1 MTTDARTAVLMRA
14 VADRM
19 LAAEDDIV
27 RDMDDAAFEL
37 VPALD
42 ADAAIAAEV
51 SASNRANL
59 HRVLSV
65 ARHADAPAPAPAD
78 VPPEALDIAR
88 TLARRGIEVDAIFQG
103 YRGGQQVAWRRWLEA
118 ASAVVGPGPELTAVL
133 DASLILIFAYV
144 DDVLRRV
151 IAEAQRER
159 EEILGGALARRT
171 ETARLLL
178 EDSPID
184 EATASRQL
192 GYDLSRRHTGMVL
205 WAEAPGVPQ
214 GGLESA
220 AGILARAAGAGR
232 PFTMAAGTSTLWV
245 WMAGGADPAAAG
257 LRAALLTTPAAIR
270 AAVGPAVPG
279 IAGFRRTHEAALAV
293 HRILAGHPQGERLV
307 TYAQLEVTALAARD
321 ERRAAQFV
329 AATLGPLAADD
340 AHAARL
346 RETLRIFLE

>member
-1 MTTDARTAVLMRA
+1 VQWHTELVTTDARTAALMRA

-19 LAAEDDIV
+19 LASEDDIA
-27 RDMDDAAFEL
+27 REMDDAAFEL

-59 HRVLSV
+59 HRVLTV
-65 ARHADAPAPAPAD
+65 ARHADALAPAPAD

-88 TLARRGIEVDAIFQG
+88 TLARRGIEVGAIFQG

-118 ASAVVGPGPELTAVL
+118 ASAVVGPGPELTVVL
-133 DASLILIFAYV
+133 DASLTLIFAYV

-178 EDSPID
+178 EDSPIG

-232 PFTMAAGTSTLWV
+232 PLTMAAGTSTLWV
-245 WMAGGADPAAAG
+245 WMGGGSASCPA
-257 LRAALLTTPAAIR
+257 
-270 AAVGPAVPG
+270 
-279 IAGFRRTHEAALAV
+279 
-293 HRILAGHPQGERLV
+293 
-307 TYAQLEVTALAARD
+307 
-321 ERRAAQFV
+321 
-329 AATLGPLAADD
+329 
-340 AHAARL
+340 
-346 RETLRIFLE
+346 